1 LSRHLHLFEGYGIE
15 LEYMIVDRDSLA
27 VSPIA
32 DRVLEA
38 AAGCVVSEVELD
50 DVAWSN
56 ELVLHIIEIKGNEPV
71 KDLAGLAQRIAGHV
85 GRINAILSGH
95 GAALMPTGAHPWMD
109 PLTETRI
116 WPHEYSP
123 IYDAYD
129 RIFGCRG
136 HGWSNLQS
144 MHLNLPFAGDSEFGR
159 LHAAVRLLMPIM
171 PALTASSPILDGR
184 PTGYRDSRMEVYRN
198 NSNRIPSVAGAIIPE
213 RAFSRR
219 EYSALILEP
228 MYRDIGPLDPN
239 GTLQHEFLN
248 SRGAIARFDRSTIEI
263 RVLDTQECPR
273 ADLAAAWLIAAVLQ
287 RMVSESWSDFQRQQA
302 WDLRPLAQIFL
313 QVIRDGEL
321 TVIQNGDYLKMFG
334 LSAADA
340 TTAGDLWRH
349 LLQSCT
355 DARNARDL
363 LPKTAAAMLDAGSLS
378 SRILSALAGDF
389 RREHLHEVYSELC
402 RCLFSGHLFA
412 G

>member
-1 LSRHLHLFEGYGIE
+1 MSRHLHLFEGYGIE

-56 ELVLHIIEIKGNEPV
+56 ELVLHIIEIKGNGPV

-363 LPKTAAAMLDAGSLS
+363 LTKTAAAMLDAGSLS